1 MESQHCSVTN
11 DLMWIKMHVKSNKL
25 LLIKHEMKND
35 LLLEYIDK
43 NVQFSI
49 TEKEEFCK
57 YFLLKS
63 IERKEFLLQ
72 QGQVCNFEGFVVEGC
87 FRIFTLDKKGNE
99 NTLYFAAKNWWLMDI
114 DSFMNHKP
122 SDLNMQA
129 LEDSK
134 ILTISQKDKSALYNS
149 VPAAEKFYR
158 IMFQKSV
165 VAWQRRLIRN
175 HSLTAKERYTHFI
188 ENYPEIA
195 SKLTD
200 RQTSSYL
207 GITHEFLSKIKKQS

>member
-1 MESQHCSVTN
+1 M
-11 DLMWIKMHVKSNKL
+11 IKD
-25 LLIKHEMKND
+25 LLIEHIAKNA
-35 LLLEYIDK
+35 
-43 NVQFSI
+43 QFSKR
-49 TEKEEFCK
+49 EQEEFCK
-57 YFLLKS
+57 YFLPRTIK
-63 IERKEFLLQ
+63 RKAFLLQ
-72 QGQVCNFEGFVVEGC
+72 QGQVCKFEGFVVEGC
-87 FRIFTLDKKGNE
+87 FRIFTIDKKGNE
-99 NTLYFAAKNWWLMDI
+99 NTLYFAAKDWWLMDI

-134 ILTISQKDKSALYNS
+134 VLIINQKDKSTLYNS
-149 VPAAEKFYR
+149 VPLAEKFFR

-175 HSLTAKERYTHFI
+175 HSLTAKERYCHFI

-207 GITHEFLSKIKKQS
+207 GITHEFLSKIKKQLEIQ